1 MSFAGK
7 GGDIMSAEDLLTKVR
22 EFRRRIQELDLSPDE
37 KAKMIEDYWSF
48 ISRVPLSETNED

>member
-1 MSFAGK
+1 
-7 GGDIMSAEDLLTKVR
+7 MSAEDLLTKVR